1 MGGRQSQGSRTHLCR
16 PWRTGDRRARSHQRG
31 TGKMKQINLPR
42 NSLRRVKAIRYF
54 MFTPRIGRRRVLRRL
69 SGGGAVFWT
78 FLSGIVGSN
87 AQSGLPHD
95 LPGRRT
101 PLILVDPGHGG
112 HDPGASGVAGTLE
125 KDVTLASAL
134 TLKAVMEEQGR
145 YRVELTRGQ
154 DQYISLEDR
163 VRLAQDLGASLVL
176 SMHADEFSDPLVR
189 GASVYT
195 LAKSASDAETAA
207 LADRE
212 NGAVPG
218 GGGHPQH
225 IPPEVSGILASLAAR
240 ETRAASSRIARQ
252 LVRDFKRRL
261 PVLTRPERH
270 ANFAVL
276 HTADIPGVLIEMG
289 FLSNAEDEAALNDPQ
304 HRTLIARAMTRAVDA
319 WFTAPRDEG
328 FL

>member
-1 MGGRQSQGSRTHLCR
+1 
-16 PWRTGDRRARSHQRG
+16 
-31 TGKMKQINLPR
+31 
-42 NSLRRVKAIRYF
+42 

-78 FLSGIVGSN
+78 ALAGAEGSA
-87 AQSGLPHD
+87 AQTSIPHD
-95 LPGRRT
+95 TVLQRA
-101 PLILVDPGHGG
+101 PLVLVDPGHGG
-112 HDPGASGVAGTLE
+112 YDPGASGVAGTLE

-134 TLKAVMEEQGR
+134 ALKSMLEQAGR
-145 YRVELTRGQ
+145 YRVELTRSR

-163 VRLAQDLGASLVL
+163 VRLAQELGASLVL
-176 SMHADEFSDPLVR
+176 SMHADEVSDPSVR

-212 NGAVPG
+212 NGLAPG
-218 GGGHPQH
+218 KSGHTATVA
-225 IPPEVSGILASLAAR
+225 PEVSEILASLAAR
-240 ETRAASSRIARQ
+240 ETRSASARIAHQ
-252 LVRDFKRRL
+252 LVRDFRRRL
-261 PVLTRPERH
+261 PVLPSPERH

-276 HTADIPGVLIEMG
+276 HASSIPSVLIEMG

-304 HRTLIARAMTRAVDA
+304 HRTLIARAMTRAVDV